1 MPLKFLEVHL
11 HSSTHS
17 LLHSLSHPLTRSLSH
32 SLTLSPSRPLTLL
45 LSHSL
50 SLSLSHSLTLSLS
63 HSLSLTQLSVAATPP
78 DLTHTVCVF
87 ARLYTCTYHIDL
99 YVWLKKR
106 ALYMLVL
113 VGCWPVNSGYQPYR
127 QRAVR
132 AILAVSPTHPR
143 SAHT

>member
-1 MPLKFLEVHL
+1 MPMPFCWACPIICIGRVSQEH
-11 HSSTHS
+11 HY
-17 LLHSLSHPLTRSLSH
+17 LS
-32 SLTLSPSRPLTLL
+32 
-45 LSHSL
+45 
-50 SLSLSHSLTLSLS
+50 
-63 HSLSLTQLSVAATPP
+63 
-78 DLTHTVCVF
+78 VF

-132 AILAVSPTHPR
+132 AVVAVSPTHPR